1 MSKQDEDRIYFGG
14 YSKPNYTMVPDE
26 LFDHQLSYL
35 SGSQLKVLL
44 YILRRTFGFKK
55 DTDSISLSQISGG
68 IKTRDGRVL
77 DRGTGLSRRHVVAAA
92 KALVDMGIICCERRQ
107 SPEKGFESTVYSL
120 NLSSELSDTL
130 VTKGNQGASSQKTL
144 GLGNEKEL
152 ALVTKGNQQKRVL
165 QETVE
170 QKTDGHNSNIR
181 NVEPGRK
188 KQGSTAR
195 NRDSAVGPEVV
206 GEILARSHGPRQAQ
220 QGTARAGAALRP
232 EAEDEDFQRI
242 QHVVMVCQRELGD
255 RASTKSSTT
264 RAWNLYQA
272 AGGNIT
278 RFEQALYK
286 ARSLTQESTAQI
298 KAVGDDPNFDVRRK
312 IKMPYFFA
320 VLEDIL
326 GLRQAP
332 EKPAITTRP
341 STNPASKPRRRG
353 EEGHGIVPH
362 IET

>member
-1 MSKQDEDRIYFGG
+1 MSKQDEDKIYFGG

-26 LFDHQLSYL
+26 LFDHQLPYL

-55 DTDSISLSQISGG
+55 DTDSISLSQISSG

-130 VTKGNQGASSQKTL
+130 VTKGNQ
-144 GLGNEKEL
+144 
-152 ALVTKGNQQKRVL
+152 QKREL

-170 QKTDGHNSNIR
+170 QETDGHNSNIR

-188 KQGSTAR
+188 KQRSTAR
-195 NRDSAVGPEVV
+195 NGESGPGPEGV
-206 GEILARSHGPRQAQ
+206 GEILARSHGPGQAQ
-220 QGTARAGAALRP
+220 QGAARQGAALRP
-232 EAEDEDFQRI
+232 EAGNEDFQRI

-255 RASTKSSTT
+255 RATTKSSST

-272 AGGNIT
+272 AGCSIT
-278 RFEQALYK
+278 RFEESLYK

-320 VLEDIL
+320 VLEDTL
-326 GLRQAP
+326 GLRDAP
-332 EKPAITTRP
+332 EKPEA
-341 STNPASKPRRRG
+341 NPRTSSKPAQPGRRKG
-353 EEGHGIVPH
+353 GEGHGLVPH

>member
-1 MSKQDEDRIYFGG
+1 MEKSANSQAFKGFQR
-14 YSKPNYTMVPDE
+14 PNYTSVPDE
-26 LFDHQLSYL
+26 LFDELLPLL
-35 SGSQLKVLL
+35 SGSELKVLL
-44 YILRRTFGFKK
+44 YIIRRTFGFKK
-55 DTDSISLSQISGG
+55 DSDTISLGQMLNG
-68 IKTRDGRVL
+68 ITTRDGRTL
-77 DRGTGLSRRHVVAAA
+77 DSGAGVSKPALLQALRGLQEKNV
-92 KALVDMGIICCERRQ
+92 IIVERSMSEERGHE
-107 SPEKGFESTVYSL
+107 PTRYSL
-120 NLSSELSDTL
+120 NIRGQDPLGKESSLPLVKKVDQGVGQETL
-130 VTKGNQGASSQKTL
+130 PSPRSRTL
-144 GLGNEKEL
+144 
-152 ALVTKGNQQKRVL
+152 TT

-170 QKTDGHNSNIR
+170 QETVEQETDGHNSNIR

-188 KQGSTAR
+188 KQGSTTR
-195 NRDSAVGPEVV
+195 NRNSDVGPEGV
-206 GEILARSHGPRQAQ
+206 GEILARSHGTIPAQ
-220 QGTARAGAALRP
+220 QGSRRAGAALRP
-232 EAEDEDFQRI
+232 EAGNEDFQRI

-255 RASTKSSTT
+255 RASAKSSTT

-332 EKPAITTRP
+332 EKPPATPRT
-341 STNPASKPRRRG
+341 SSKPASKPRRRG
-353 EEGHGIVPH
+353 GEGHGIVPH

>member
-1 MSKQDEDRIYFGG
+1 MSKQDEDKIYFGG

-26 LFDHQLSYL
+26 LFDHQLPYL

-55 DTDSISLSQISGG
+55 DTDSISLSQISSG

-144 GLGNEKEL
+144 GLGNEREL
-152 ALVTKGNQQKRVL
+152 ALVTKGNQQKREL

-170 QKTDGHNSNIR
+170 QETDGHNSNIR

-195 NRDSAVGPEVV
+195 NGESDPGPEGV
-206 GEILARSHGPRQAQ
+206 GEILARSHGPRQAHP
-220 QGTARAGAALRP
+220 GSARQGAALRP
-232 EAEDEDFQRI
+232 EAGNEDFQRI
-242 QHVVMVCQRELGD
+242 QNVVMVCQRELGD
-255 RASTKSSTT
+255 RATAKSSST

-272 AGGNIT
+272 AGCSIT
-278 RFEQALYK
+278 RFEESLYK

-326 GLRQAP
+326 GLREAP
-332 EKPAITTRP
+332 EKPEAKPRP
-341 STNPASKPRRRG
+341 SSKPAQPGRRKG
-353 EEGHGIVPH
+353 GEGHGLVPH